1 MGNGYPVVPA
11 DDLAVF
17 RQIVEQIQRRLRE
30 LEALDGSQV
39 YDTLATLTDMV
50 NNLATEI
57 ANVSSSGATWYGPVS
72 AGTGT
77 IQTTS
82 GDIYTPHGRATPV
95 VTSYVA
101 AYLNSDGR
109 LGATPSTRRLKRDIR
124 TASWTREQRDRIRI
138 VYYRLRA
145 AYIMADMEGDADG
158 AETLVGLIGEELLEA
173 GLPEF
178 VVLDERGRVFSVR
191 YELLALVAIDGL
203 QQVER
208 DLDDLR
214 DEVAS
219 LRLLI
224 QSQRGGNPDADP
236 EVQ

>member
-1 MGNGYPVVPA
+1 MVSGYQRPRLDELDGLKHQLEA
-11 DDLAVF
+11 AL
-17 RQIVEQIQRRLRE
+17 RRLRE
-30 LEALDGSQV
+30 LEAADGMQNYNALVELRNQV
-39 YDTLATLTDMV
+39 E
-50 NNLATEI
+50 NLATEI

-145 AYIMADMEGDADG
+145 AYIIADMEGDADG

>member
-1 MGNGYPVVPA
+1 MGNGYSLPERDALGQVVA
-11 DDLAVF
+11 AL
-17 RQIVEQIQRRLRE
+17 REGGRRLGEVETQR
-30 LEALDGSQV
+30 GSQLFDIV
-39 YDTLATLTDMV
+39 SDLRSVVD
-50 NNLATEI
+50 NLAATI
-57 ANVSSSGATWYGPVS
+57 AALSASGETWYGPVS

-145 AYIMADMEGDADG
+145 AYIIADMEGDADG

>member
-1 MGNGYPVVPA
+1 MAGGYVNLPNDPFEELRLQLEDA
-11 DDLAVF
+11 
-17 RQIVEQIQRRLRE
+17 RRRLAE
-30 LEALDGSQV
+30 LERPTGSQI
-39 YDTLATLTDMV
+39 YDSLATLTDLV

-145 AYIMADMEGDADG
+145 AYIIADMEGDADG